1 MQLCISIERVK
12 VSNPKV
18 ILKDRKKKLKI
29 PKGKSKAVNRKRTN
43 NTIAKWIGQKDTQWS
58 GKHYTEN

>member
-1 MQLCISIERVK
+1 
-12 VSNPKV
+12 V
-18 ILKDRKKKLKI
+18 ILKHRKKKLKI

-43 NTIAKWIGQKDTQWS
+43 NTIAKWIGQKDKQWS